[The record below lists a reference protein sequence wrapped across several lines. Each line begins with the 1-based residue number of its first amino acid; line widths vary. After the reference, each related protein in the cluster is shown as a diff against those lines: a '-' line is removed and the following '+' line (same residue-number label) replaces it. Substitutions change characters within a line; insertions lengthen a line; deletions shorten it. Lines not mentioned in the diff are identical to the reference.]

1 VTGQAKLLTK
11 ALGQPTGVALRS
23 DERVLYIAD
32 NAYNGTSPPAILSLP
47 LRSDGV
53 QAFQLPLLL
62 ALGIAPCLFTH
73 LLPMLGIATRTI
85 CAK

>member
-11 ALGQPTGVALRS
+11 ALSQPTGLALRS

-32 NAYNGTSPPAILSLP
+32 NAYNGTSLPTILSLP

-53 QAFQLPLLL
+53 QAVLLL
-62 ALGIAPCLFTH
+62 LTLAIAPCLFTH
-73 LLPMLGIATRTI
+73 SLSNI
-85 CAK
+85 